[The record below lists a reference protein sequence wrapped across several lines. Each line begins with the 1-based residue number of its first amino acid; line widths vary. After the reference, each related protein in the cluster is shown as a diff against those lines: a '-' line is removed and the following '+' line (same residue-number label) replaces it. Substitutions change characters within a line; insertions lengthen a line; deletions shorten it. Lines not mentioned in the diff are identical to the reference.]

1 MKRLKGILLI
11 TVAAMLLLTA
21 CQDNNTSDI
30 SSDTASSEVITSAT
44 ESDDDDSS
52 HSPIGRPLESLIE
65 DFYSNHSEPE
75 KPREPTFHYA
85 KEKDKISSD
94 ADYDAIV
101 SVCTDL
107 YYEYGRLAAG
117 KDAVLTGFT
126 DNDNFKAYIIYM
138 AQHSSSAEYTPTPLL
153 DNVETI
159 DYPQYNCVYVRGA
172 KSSYGVR
179 GATGIAEFIVTV
191 RDGRLYISDCFI
203 SEESFVFGDLRSSI
217 SAEGNYDFWEN
228 PDKYQLVL
236 DAMKNNP

>member
-11 TVAAMLLLTA
+11 TVAATLLLTA

-52 HSPIGRPLESLIE
+52 RSPIGRPLESLIE

-75 KPREPTFHYA
+75 KPREPVFHYA
-85 KEKDKISSD
+85 KEKDRISSNT
-94 ADYDAIV
+94 DYDAIV
-101 SVCTDL
+101 YVCTDL
-107 YYEYGRLAAG
+107 YYEYGRLTAG
-117 KDAVLTGFT
+117 KDAVLNGFT
-126 DNDNFKAYIIYM
+126 DNENFKSYINYM
-138 AQHSSSAEYTPTPLL
+138 AKHSTSAEYKSTPLL
-153 DNVETI
+153 DNVEMT
-159 DYPQYNCVYVRGA
+159 DYPQYNCIYVRGA
-172 KSSYGVR
+172 KSSYGGG

-203 SEESFVFGDLRSSI
+203 SEESFVFGDLRSSL
-217 SAEGNYDFWEN
+217 SAEGNHDFWEN